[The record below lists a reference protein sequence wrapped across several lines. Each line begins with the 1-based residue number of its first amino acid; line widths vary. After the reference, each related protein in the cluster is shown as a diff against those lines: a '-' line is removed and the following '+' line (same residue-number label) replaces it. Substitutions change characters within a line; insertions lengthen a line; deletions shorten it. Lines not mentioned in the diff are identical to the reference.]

1 MPDHRTLQ
9 PPKWTLQAPR
19 DFRRKQTSYN
29 FIRVLVELVV
39 ENYAVVER
47 VRIRFH
53 PGLNLLT
60 GETGSGK
67 SIVVDALG
75 LLFGGRASPD
85 MVRSDTERARISG
98 IFEAPRNTSFRN
110 LLDEAGVSMEDDEL
124 LVEREVLAGGKS
136 RAFVGSRPVTAG
148 LLRGIALFLGDIHG
162 QHEQQRLFSA
172 DDQLELLDEF
182 AGATEQAARVAELY
196 HEWKRCGAEL
206 EELDKSEQEKLRLA
220 DLWSFQRKEIEAVG
234 PKAGEDSDLENERRV
249 LRNVARLQET
259 ANAAYSALYDSPESI
274 STQLRI
280 ALRRL
285 EELCR
290 IDNSL
295 RPVLESLGP
304 ADAAVQDA
312 SHAMRS
318 YLDKLEADPERLEKI
333 ESRLASIE
341 KLKRKYGSTIE
352 DILAFLDNAQR
363 QLDAVETA
371 GERKDKL
378 RKELAKLSD
387 AYRDSASELTKIR
400 SAAALKLSKKVEQE
414 LAALAMENT
423 IFRIQLEEAA
433 WSARG
438 ADRVQFL
445 LSPNRGEEPRSL
457 DKVASGGELSRIALA
472 LKTSTGG
479 TAKGNGVPRTLVF
492 DEVDAGIGGGVAE
505 SVGRR
510 LKKLSVSNQVLCVTH
525 LAQIAGFAD
534 HHYHVEKREV
544 KGRTVAEVEE
554 LAGEARTR
562 EIGRMLSGQ
571 KITPEALKH
580 AEQLIRGARS

>member
-1 MPDHRTLQ
+1 
-9 PPKWTLQAPR
+9 
-19 DFRRKQTSYN
+19 
-29 FIRVLVELVV
+29 VLVELLV

-47 VRIRFH
+47 VRLRFH

-75 LLFGGRASPD
+75 LLFGGRASAD

-98 IFEAPRNTSFRN
+98 IFEAPRNSLFRT
-110 LLDEAGVSMEDDEL
+110 LLDDAGVSIEDDEL
-124 LVEREVLAGGKS
+124 LIEREVLAGGKS
-136 RAFVGSRPVTAG
+136 RAFVGSRPATAG
-148 LLRGIALFLGDIHG
+148 LLREMAPFLGDIHG
-162 QHEQQRLFSA
+162 QHEQQQLFSPE
-172 DDQLELLDEF
+172 DQLGMLDEF
-182 AGATEQAARVAELY
+182 AGAGDQSAQVADLY
-196 HEWKRCGAEL
+196 REWKRCGKEL
-206 EELDKSEQEKLRLA
+206 EELETSEQEKLRLS
-220 DLWSFQRKEIEAVG
+220 DLWSFQKKEIEMVG
-234 PKAGEDSDLENERRV
+234 LKASEDAELENERRV

-259 ANAAYSALYDSPESI
+259 ANAAYSALYDSPESM

-280 ALRRL
+280 ALRKV

-295 RPVLESLGP
+295 QGVLESLRP
-304 ADAAVQDA
+304 ADAAIQDA
-312 SHAMRS
+312 SHAMRG
-318 YLDKLEADPERLEKI
+318 YLDKLEADPDRLENI

-352 DILAFLDNAQR
+352 DVLTFLDQAR
-363 QLDAVETA
+363 KQLEAVETA
-371 GERKDKL
+371 GERKEQL
-378 RKELAKLSD
+378 RKELARLSD
-387 AYRDSASELTKIR
+387 AYRESAAELTR
-400 SAAALKLSKKVEQE
+400 TRAAAAQKLSKKVEHE
-414 LAALAMENT
+414 LASLAMDKT
-423 IFRIQLEEAA
+423 VFQIRLEAAA
-433 WSARG
+433 WSERG

-445 LSPNRGEEPRSL
+445 LSPNPGEEPRSL

-479 TAKGNGVPRTLVF
+479 ATRGNGVARTLVF
-492 DEVDAGIGGGVAE
+492 DEVDAGIGGSVAE

-510 LKKLSVSNQVLCVTH
+510 LKKLSASNQVLCVTH

-554 LAGEARTR
+554 LTGEARTR

-580 AEQLIRGARS
+580 AEQLIREARS

>member
-1 MPDHRTLQ
+1 M
-9 PPKWTLQAPR
+9 
-19 DFRRKQTSYN
+19 
-29 FIRVLVELVV
+29 LVELVV

-47 VRIRFH
+47 VRVRFH

-75 LLFGGRASPD
+75 LLFGGRASGD

-98 IFEAPRNTSFRN
+98 IFEAPRDPLFRA
-110 LLDEAGVSMEDDEL
+110 LLDQAGVSVEDDEL
-124 LVEREVLAGGKS
+124 LIEREVLAGGKS
-136 RAFVGSRPVTAG
+136 RAFVGSRPATAG
-148 LLRGIALFLGDIHG
+148 LLREMAPFLGDIHG
-162 QHEQQRLFSA
+162 QHEQQQLFSPE
-172 DDQLELLDEF
+172 DQLDLLDEF
-182 AGATEQAARVAELY
+182 ARDAEPVARVAGLY
-196 HEWKRCGAEL
+196 REWKQRGKEL
-206 EELDKSEQEKLRLA
+206 EELEKSEQEKLRLA
-220 DLWSFQRKEIEAVG
+220 DLWSFQKKEIEAVG
-234 PKAGEDSDLENERRV
+234 LKAGEDADLENERRV

-259 ANAAYSALYDSPESI
+259 ADAAYSALYDSPESI

-280 ALRRL
+280 ALRKL
-285 EELCR
+285 DELCR

-295 RPVLESLGP
+295 EPVLESLRP
-304 ADAAVQDA
+304 ADAAIQDA
-312 SHAMRS
+312 SHSMRG
-318 YLDKLEADPERLEKI
+318 YLDKLEADPERLETI

-352 DILAFLDNAQR
+352 EVLAFLDNARR
-363 QLDAVETA
+363 QLEAVETA
-371 GERKDKL
+371 GERKDQL
-378 RKELAKLSD
+378 AKELARL
-387 AYRDSASELTKIR
+387 AQEYRE
-400 SAAALKLSKKVEQE
+400 SAADLTRIRAAAAQKLSKKVEHE
-414 LAALAMENT
+414 LASLAMSNT
-423 IFRIQLEEAA
+423 VFQIQLESAA
-433 WSARG
+433 WSGRG

-445 LSPNRGEEPRSL
+445 LSPNRGEEPRGL

-479 TAKGNGVPRTLVF
+479 AARANGVVRTLVF

-510 LKKLSVSNQVLCVTH
+510 LKKLSASSQVLCVTH

-534 HHYHVEKREV
+534 HHYHVEKREL